1 MNSTQKLIKTSDL
14 VNSQVIDEYFNRVDI
29 IVRYMYIEFFFGET
43 HKVNPYELYKKMCT
57 KRLGKTEHADTED
70 KVMNFVMNYN
80 SLIESVYQNGF
91 YVNSKILLNN
101 ENDKKLIDG
110 SHRIAVAVYF
120 GLNEIPV
127 TYDSS
132 NRLYK
137 YGFDWFLENDFS
149 DIETSEIEECYKRFM
164 GRVYS

>member
-1 MNSTQKLIKTSDL
+1 MKPLALS
-14 VNSQVIDEYFNRVDI
+14 I
-29 IVRYMYIEFFFGET
+29 IPTHWTIFYKFFAE
-43 HKVNPYELYKKMCT
+43 KV
-57 KRLGKTEHADTED
+57 GKNENLSFW
-70 KVMNFVMNYN
+70 K
-80 SLIESVYQNGF
+80 G
-91 YVNSKILLNN
+91 SKGRKNN

-164 GRVYS
+164 GRVYSWNL